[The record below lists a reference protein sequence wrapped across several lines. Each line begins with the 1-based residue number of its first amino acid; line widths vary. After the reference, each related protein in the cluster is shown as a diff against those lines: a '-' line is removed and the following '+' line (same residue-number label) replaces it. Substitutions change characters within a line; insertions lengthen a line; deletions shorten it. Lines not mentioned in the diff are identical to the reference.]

1 VPHIFTIR
9 LLVRSALIS
18 AVTQLHAQ
26 HYPTGV
32 QGIKAGSLPG
42 PGFTVEDDNSFYFAD
57 RLPGFNGTF
66 DYRDSG
72 FSTFSYVQ
80 APRLTWMSSWKM
92 LGANY
97 GAAIRVPVE
106 FKETKFIVEP
116 LTGPVH
122 LKSDQFGLADIEVQ
136 PVLLAW
142 HLKHFDFSTGYS
154 FWAPTGDYDQNRFF
168 AENIGDG
175 YWTHSFMLGVTWYP
189 DSDKT
194 WAISVLNHYDINTR
208 QYSTLEYVPP
218 TQSNPLGIG
227 SFDTTLGDIYS
238 LEWSV
243 SKTIDHFDLGLTGY
257 YQQQITDTQN
267 PGPNGPTW
275 KGEHLHIAGIGPE
288 IGYTIPKWG
297 LSASLRYAYEFSAL
311 DHTQGN
317 LINLTIKKT
326 F

>member
-227 SFDTTLGDIYS
+227 SFD
-238 LEWSV
+238 
-243 SKTIDHFDLGLTGY
+243 LGLRSSDPLQPRLSPY
-257 YQQQITDTQN
+257 
-267 PGPNGPTW
+267 GP
-275 KGEHLHIAGIGPE
+275 
-288 IGYTIPKWG
+288 
-297 LSASLRYAYEFSAL
+297 SAL
-311 DHTQGN
+311 VSEVLSPRLCRNRDLANGRGKLYLIVQRQPAPGRPRARTPCAN
-317 LINLTIKKT
+317 LNEINICLKLESLIPA
-326 F
+326 